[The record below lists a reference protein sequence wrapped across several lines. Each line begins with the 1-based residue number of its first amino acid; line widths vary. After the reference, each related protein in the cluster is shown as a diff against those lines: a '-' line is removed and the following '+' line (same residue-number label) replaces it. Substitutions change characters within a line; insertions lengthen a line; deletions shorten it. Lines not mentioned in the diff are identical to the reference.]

1 MLRLS
6 DESSMIYFIVWDV
19 QRDKGGWGAERGE
32 KRGWGGERE

>member
-19 QRDKGGWGAERGE
+19 QRDKGGWAERGE